1 MPYHTNNSMENFI
14 VSARKYRPDT
24 FDSVVGQS
32 SITIT
37 LKNAIKSNQ
46 IAHAYLFCG
55 PRGIG
60 KTTCARIFAKTV
72 NCMNLNDNLEACNS
86 CESCKSFNESRAYNI
101 HELDAASNNSVD
113 DIRNLIEQVRVP
125 PQIGKYSIYIV
136 DEVHM
141 LSQSAFNAFLKT
153 LEEPPS
159 HAIYILATTE
169 KHKIIPTILSRCQ
182 IYDFNRIQVEDIIN
196 YLEFI
201 SKQEGVEYET
211 DAFNIIAQ
219 KADGAMRDAL
229 SIYDQLVVF
238 LNKKITYK
246 GVIEIL
252 NVLDYEYYFNLTEA
266 FLNHDVSQAMLTFND
281 ILNNGFDGHNFIN
294 GLSNHLRDLLV
305 CKDKQT
311 VQLLDAGST
320 VKQKYLTCAEKYS
333 SDFIFKALEICSA
346 CDIGY
351 RISKNQR
358 LHVELALIKLCN
370 IIDEKKSKLVEKVS
384 EAQPEKDQ
392 KKQDIVKESEKVRI
406 KDESSADEPVK
417 KKEQF
422 SSQTKFKSSI
432 SIKEALKDTDK
443 LADKNDIV
451 DKPENNL
458 PEISQDKENDITIS
472 VEVLHN
478 LWKDFTESI
487 KDSMPRMYSTLISHY
502 PNLNKKGMIE
512 VELSNNAQFD
522 DFNSKIKSELINYLR
537 DKSGNDSLNIE
548 VKILKEVDE
557 DKRPYTSDEKFK
569 YLSRKNPLLNK
580 LKQEFNL
587 DFE

>member
-1 MPYHTNNSMENFI
+1 MENFI

-24 FDSVVGQS
+24 FDAVIGQS
-32 SITIT
+32 SITTT
-37 LKNAIKSNQ
+37 LKNAIKSKQ

-72 NCMNLNDNLEACNS
+72 NCMNINDNLEACNN
-86 CESCKSFNESRAYNI
+86 CESCKSFNESRSFNI
-101 HELDAASNNSVD
+101 HELDAASNNSVE
-113 DIRNLIEQVRVP
+113 DIRNLIEQVRIP
-125 PQIGKYSIYIV
+125 PQVGKYSIYIV

-141 LSQSAFNAFLKT
+141 LSQSAFNSFLKT
-153 LEEPPS
+153 LEEPPA

-182 IYDFNRIQVEDIIN
+182 IYDFNRIQVEDIIK

-201 SKQEGVEYET
+201 SKKEGVEYEA

-229 SIYDQLVVF
+229 SIYDQLVVY

-252 NVLDYEYYFNLTEA
+252 NVLDYEYYFSLTDA
-266 FLNHDVSQAMLTFND
+266 FLNQDVSQTMLIFND
-281 ILNNGFDGHNFIN
+281 ILNNGFDGYNFII
-294 GLSNHLRDLLV
+294 GLSSHLRDLLV

-311 VQLLDAGST
+311 VQLLEAGSSA
-320 VKQKYLTCAEKYS
+320 KQKYLAYGEKCS

-351 RISKNQR
+351 RQSKNPR

-370 IIDEKKSKLVEKVS
+370 ISDEKKNKPAEQVS
-384 EAQPEKDQ
+384 ERVPKTEH
-392 KKQDIVKESEKVRI
+392 KKPDNAREDKTVQVKN
-406 KDESSADEPVK
+406 DYAATEPVK
-417 KKEQF
+417 KHEKF
-422 SSQTKFKSSI
+422 ISHTKFKSSI
-432 SIKEALKDTDK
+432 SIKEALKDADK
-443 LADKNDIV
+443 LKEENDSRGE
-451 DKPENNL
+451 PENNL
-458 PEISQDKENDITIS
+458 PDIPEEKEDYNTIT
-472 VEVLHN
+472 VPMLKD
-478 LWKDFTESI
+478 LWKEYTESI
-487 KDSMPRMYSTLISHY
+487 KDSMPRMYSTLASHY
-502 PNLNKKGMIE
+502 PDLRKNGVIE
-512 VELSNNAQFD
+512 LELSNNAQFD
-522 DFNSKIKSELINYLR
+522 DFNSKIKSELTGFLR
-537 DKSGNDSLNIE
+537 KKSGNESLSIE
-548 VKILKEVDE
+548 VKIVKGADNNI
-557 DKRPYTSDEKFK
+557 KPYTSDEKFK

>member
-1 MPYHTNNSMENFI
+1 M
-14 VSARKYRPDT
+14 SARKYRPGT
-24 FDSVVGQS
+24 FDAVIGQS
-32 SITIT
+32 SITTT
-37 LKNAIKSNQ
+37 LKNAIKSKQ

-72 NCMNLNDNLEACNS
+72 NCMNIDDNLEACNN
-86 CESCKSFNESRAYNI
+86 CESCKSFNESRSFNI
-101 HELDAASNNSVD
+101 HELDAASNNSVE
-113 DIRNLIEQVRVP
+113 DIRNLIEQVRIP
-125 PQIGKYSIYIV
+125 PQVGKYSIYIV

-141 LSQSAFNAFLKT
+141 LSPSAFNSFLKT

-182 IYDFNRIQVEDIIN
+182 IYDFNRIQVEDIIR

-201 SKQEGVEYET
+201 SKEENVEYEA

-229 SIYDQLVVF
+229 SIYDQLVVYM
-238 LNKKITYK
+238 NKKITYK
-246 GVIEIL
+246 GVIDIL
-252 NVLDYEYYFNLTEA
+252 NVLDYEYYFNLTDA
-266 FLNHDVSQAMLTFND
+266 FLKRDVSQAMLIFND

-311 VQLLDAGST
+311 VQLLEAGSS
-320 VKQKYLTCAEKYS
+320 VKQMYLAWAEKCS
-333 SDFIFKALEICSA
+333 SDFIFKALEICSS

-351 RISKNQR
+351 RLSKNQR

-370 IIDEKKSKLVEKVS
+370 IPDEKKNKPSEQVS
-384 EAQPEKDQ
+384 ETVPETEHKKPDIAREDKTDQVKDG
-392 KKQDIVKESEKVRI
+392 
-406 KDESSADEPVK
+406 SSATEPVK
-417 KKEQF
+417 KQEKF
-422 SSQTKFKSSI
+422 ISHTKFKSSI
-432 SIKEALKDTDK
+432 SIKEALKDADK
-443 LADKNDIV
+443 LKEENDSNGE
-451 DKPENNL
+451 PENSL
-458 PEISQDKENDITIS
+458 PEISEEKENFTTITAKM
-472 VEVLHN
+472 VQE
-478 LWKDFTESI
+478 LWKEYTESI
-487 KDSMPRMYSTLISHY
+487 KESMPRMYSTLASHN
-502 PNLNKKGMIE
+502 PDLGKNGVIE
-512 VELSNNAQFD
+512 LELSNKVQFD
-522 DFNSKIKSELINYLR
+522 DFNSKIKSELINFLR
-537 DKSGNDSLNIE
+537 EKSGDELLSIE
-548 VKILKEVDE
+548 VKIVKEADNNI
-557 DKRPYTSDEKFK
+557 KPYTSDEKFK